1 MPKARLTSR
10 TLPPKFSLCL
20 PNLTTASQ
28 GRASGRFLYPSPPSP
43 GISPGLWLLPEPLL
57 PCQPLGGSG
66 PRKAKL
72 TANVAFLASP
82 KAPPFSPRSVPIL
95 TPTPGPS
102 RQRVSPSRPDG
113 AHRCRLVVLYPG
125 AQGPGGGGEK
135 DPGVKRPSLKRRGQ
149 GRTARNRTSPRR
161 GGMEGG
167 GPAAVTPRRGAGGQ
181 EAPPGSLFR
190 AAPRLTTA
198 ARGALPAQR
207 GPFPVE
213 GLDGSSGPP
222 PLVSTSSP
230 TVEFLSAPT
239 PYLTAGRQSDNLSP
253 ATAPWDL

>member
-1 MPKARLTSR
+1 MTLLLPPREFLPASGCCLSRFCPASPWEGAGRGKPSSRLTWH
-10 TLPPKFSLCL
+10 FSLRPKPRRL
-20 PNLTTASQ
+20 ALA
-28 GRASGRFLYPSPPSP
+28 PSPFLHRHRDPP
-43 GISPGLWLLPEPLL
+43 GREFHRAGPTVLTGAGWL
-57 PCQPLGGSG
+57 
-66 PRKAKL
+66 
-72 TANVAFLASP
+72 
-82 KAPPFSPRSVPIL
+82 FSTLV
-95 TPTPGPS
+95 
-102 RQRVSPSRPDG
+102 
-113 AHRCRLVVLYPG
+113 HRDR
-125 AQGPGGGGEK
+125 GGGGEK